1 MEMQADS
8 GSDGPPRPLRCV
20 QSADF
25 TPMRACPLVHVCP
38 AEDGGCTTV
47 YSCFQRGVRLF
58 PGNRCMGT
66 RVWVTEEQ
74 KDAADAPKYKL
85 EDKAPM
91 RAEYVWETYAEID
104 EAARDFGAGLVAM
117 GYPHHTNVGIF
128 SANRVEWMVGALG
141 LYSQNMRVVSLYP
154 SLGENAVEFII
165 NHVTSHHM
173 LRIVGATAAVA
184 TLALAVASRPGR
196 RG

>member
-1 MEMQADS
+1 M
-8 GSDGPPRPLRCV
+8 
-20 QSADF
+20 
-25 TPMRACPLVHVCP
+25 
-38 AEDGGCTTV
+38 

-91 RAEYVWETYAEID
+91 RGEYVWETYAEID
-104 EAARDFGAGLVAM
+104 EAARDLGAGLVAL

-165 NHVTSHHM
+165 NHAEVPVVLVSKQNLPALLKSLPNMKASGHTALPPPTHDCRWTQ
-173 LRIVGATAAVA
+173 LRARRLGSYCMSALPSFVGVY
-184 TLALAVASRPGR
+184 ASLVLLLLSDRT
-196 RG
+196 